1 MVEGL
6 AGEAPEYAVTA
17 PRTRRDRRVGIRLAG
32 VWLTVVVAAAVTAD
46 LLPLGD
52 PNKLAI
58 GAKLARPLTA
68 GHLLGTDGLGRDLL
82 SRVVFGARVSLI
94 VAAVSVIVGVL
105 IGGALG
111 VLAGYRGGLVDLV
124 IMGALDV
131 VLAFPALVLL
141 LALVAVVGQSLITIS
156 FVVGLL
162 SVPFYARVAR
172 ATTLQVRSAEYV
184 TAARV
189 LGVRPGRVLLGE
201 VVPQVV
207 LPLFTF
213 ATVAMAAVVVL
224 EGSLAYLNLSVAP
237 PTPTWG
243 LIIAEGKRHLRE
255 APHVVAVPASTL
267 FLTVLSL
274 NVLGQAGRARVSD
287 RGAMS

>member
-105 IGGALG
+105 IGGTLG

>member
-162 SVPFYARVAR
+162 SVPFY
-172 ATTLQVRSAEYV
+172 SASQGQP
-184 TAARV
+184 RCRC
-189 LGVRPGRVLLGE
+189 VRPSTSR
-201 VVPQVV
+201 
-207 LPLFTF
+207 
-213 ATVAMAAVVVL
+213 
-224 EGSLAYLNLSVAP
+224 
-237 PTPTWG
+237 
-243 LIIAEGKRHLRE
+243 R
-255 APHVVAVPASTL
+255 PAS
-267 FLTVLSL
+267 S
-274 NVLGQAGRARVSD
+274 A
-287 RGAMS
+287 